1 MNTNENTTEATAEI
15 TFPTEPLLAPTAYV
29 TLEES
34 PAITAEVIRIK
45 SDVNSNGKPFIKLT
59 LQMNNGRTSHDMY
72 VTPGAAPNT
81 FRQLK
86 RAFGFEPSTNPD
98 ERIADEETEAAM
110 QLIVGQKCSIST
122 RVDDFS
128 GRVRVAFVNR
138 YNPHAGEKVKLAS
151 IFAAAAAQPEV
162 AIEDVAF

>member
-1 MNTNENTTEATAEI
+1 MNTNENTEVQNTIE
-15 TFPTEPLLAPTAYV
+15 FPTEPLLAPTAYIQ
-29 TLEES
+29 LEES
-34 PAITAEVIRIK
+34 PAITAEVINVK
-45 SDVNSNGKPFIKLT
+45 ADVNHNGKPYIRLT
-59 LQMNNGRTSHDMY
+59 LQMDNGRTAHDMF

-86 RAFGFEPSTNPD
+86 RAFNYDGGELD
-98 ERIADEETEAAM
+98 MIK
-110 QLIVGQKCSIST
+110 GQKCSIST

-138 YNPHAGEKVKLAS
+138 YNPHAGEAVDLAA